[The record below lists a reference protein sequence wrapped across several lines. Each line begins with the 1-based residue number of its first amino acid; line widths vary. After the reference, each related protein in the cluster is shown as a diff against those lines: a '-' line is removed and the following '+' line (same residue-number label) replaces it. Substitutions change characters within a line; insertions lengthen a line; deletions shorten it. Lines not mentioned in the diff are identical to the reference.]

1 MARRRDGTVGID
13 GIVGMVTALAL
24 LSACGGSAG
33 EDTASAGSAPVPTLY
48 WLDVYSNAVHR
59 ATGPDFEDAE
69 VLVEGTDQGPDGI
82 GVDLE
87 GGRLYWTSMGDP
99 FGGTGELGGEHPP
112 PGTLQRARLDG
123 TGVERIVDPGL
134 TRTPKQL
141 ALDLEHDHVYWADR
155 EGATLWRAGLD
166 GSDPTP
172 LVTGHGLRELV
183 GVALDVP
190 AGRLYFSDRTGKH
203 IWRAGLDIPAG
214 QTAQD
219 RTDLEVVV
227 ASSGT
232 SMPID
237 LAIDHDADLLYW
249 TDRMAGTLQ
258 RAHLDLPMG
267 QTAETRTD
275 VETVLDDLDEPIG
288 IALDPANDRLYV
300 TELGRGVSEATLDG
314 EDLRRVGRAAGTTG
328 VVLVH
333 QPEDDAD

>member
-1 MARRRDGTVGID
+1 MAGPRRAAVVVAGLV
-13 GIVGMVTALAL
+13 L
-24 LSACGGSAG
+24 LSACGGSARQD
-33 EDTASAGSAPVPTLY
+33 EVSAQRAPVPTLY
-48 WLDVYSNAVHR
+48 WLDVYANAVHR

-99 FGGTGELGGEHPP
+99 FGGTGQLGGEHPP

-123 TGVERIVDPGL
+123 TDVERIVAPGL

-190 AGRLYFSDRTGKH
+190 AGHLYFSDRTGGH
-203 IWRAGLDIPAG
+203 LWRAGLDVPAG
-214 QTAQD
+214 QTADD
-219 RTDLEVVV
+219 RTDLEAVVV
-227 ASSGT
+227 TEGT
-232 SMPID
+232 SMPVD
-237 LAIDHDADLLYW
+237 VAIDPDAGRLYW
-249 TDRMAGTLQ
+249 TDRLAGTVQ
-258 RAHLDLPMG
+258 RVGLELPEG

-275 VETVLDDLDEPIG
+275 VETVLDGLEEPIG
-288 IALDPANDRLYV
+288 IALDAPNDRLYV

-314 EDLRRVGRAAGTTG
+314 EDLRRVGRATGTTG

-333 QPEDDAD
+333 QPPPDAG